1 MALQI
6 RRGLDSQRLAIT
18 PANGELIFTTDT
30 QLVYIGDGS
39 TVGGIPVNGSGNL
52 EASFAGLTVTGNTTT
67 QHIIPSANV
76 TYDIG
81 SPEARYRDLYL
92 SGNTI
97 YVGNATI
104 QEDNGAI
111 LLPANTVIGSTP
123 FSNTAFSNSYN
134 DLTDLPNQ
142 DLNTTDD
149 VTFNTVEHSGLV
161 LTQGTEVDQ
170 VFVTNQILQITE
182 DWIDTSVTST
192 TLPTGTYIVQIK
204 ANDTSVGGQHVN
216 EYYSGLM
223 SWYSAD
229 TDSTVFDEIALH
241 RAGEGPGSGI
251 IYLRVQRTEDPDSDE
266 LKLQIAGA
274 GNTLDSAILYV
285 FKFRR
290 LL

>member
-1 MALQI
+1 MSLKL
-6 RRGLDSQRLAIT
+6 RRGTDSERLTIT
-18 PANGELIFTTDT
+18 PEQGEVIYVTDT
-30 QLVYIGDGS
+30 KRVFVGDGT
-39 TVGGIPVNGSGNL
+39 TVGGIAV
-52 EASFAGLTVTGNTTT
+52 GLTNANAVFNSVVVNGNTTT
-67 QHIIPSANV
+67 QHLIPSANV

-81 SPEARYRDLYL
+81 TIDSRYRDLYL

-97 YVGNATI
+97 YLGGTVISSSANTL
-104 QEDNGAI
+104 Q
-111 LLPANTVIGSTP
+111 LPANTIVGNTVI
-123 FSNTAFSNSYN
+123 SNDYN
-134 DLTDLPNQ
+134 DLTNKPDQ

-149 VTFNTVEHSGLV
+149 VTFANASFTSVEHEGLV
-161 LTQGTEVDQ
+161 LTEGTNVDQ
-170 VFVTNQILQITE
+170 VYVTNQILQITE
-182 DWIDTSVTST
+182 EWIDTSVNST

-223 SWYSAD
+223 SWYSNN

-241 RAGEGPGSGI
+241 RAGEGPGSGA

-266 LKLQIAGA
+266 LKLQIAGS

>member
-1 MALQI
+1 MSLKL
-6 RRGLDSQRLAIT
+6 RRGTDSERLTIT
-18 PANGELIFTTDT
+18 PQQGEVIYVTDT
-30 QLVYIGDGS
+30 KRVFVGDGT
-39 TVGGIPVNGSGNL
+39 TVGGIPV
-52 EASFAGLTVTGNTTT
+52 GLTNANAVFTSVVVNGNTTT
-67 QHIIPSANV
+67 QHLIPSANI

-81 SPEARYRDLYL
+81 TGDYRYRDLYL
-92 SGNTI
+92 SGSTI
-97 YVGNATI
+97 YLGDVQITANSTTLELPENTKVGGNLI
-104 QEDNGAI
+104 
-111 LLPANTVIGSTP
+111 SS
-123 FSNTAFSNSYN
+123 FSGDYN
-134 DLTDLPNQ
+134 DLTNKPDQ